1 MMPYFIYRSCPFIVY
16 LIDMRNNEGYM
27 RKILKYNLINKIQEN
42 LINTFTS
49 LITFSYLCFPIP
61 LFDTNILAVKISN
74 STRISVFVRRGVS

>member
-1 MMPYFIYRSCPFIVY
+1 
-16 LIDMRNNEGYM
+16 MRNNEGYTRNILNYKPYQTKF
-27 RKILKYNLINKIQEN
+27 RKIESDLY
-42 LINTFTS
+42 NTFTS